1 MTAGRPASAQG
12 TQEAAKAPIK
22 VVENVRIFDVRARQ
36 RPPAPCSARV
46 SRAPRRAAETPAPT
60 PFVLIGHAETHA
72 PRAGPGGALCRA
84 TPPRAARKRGRR
96 ACAARR
102 EQPLNGECLQDD

>member
-60 PFVLIGHAETHA
+60 PFVLIGHAA
-72 PRAGPGGALCRA
+72 SF
-84 TPPRAARKRGRR
+84 TPY
-96 ACAARR
+96 
-102 EQPLNGECLQDD
+102 